1 MRCGKNSRKL
11 IARLTGG
18 LLFGASLIV
27 PCGVEGKSR
36 AKRFGQEG
44 RGILAESVTE
54 DSSEKAI
61 ETVVDRLY
69 DLVKARKA
77 ISVREVSKALSLPE
91 PQTEKLARLLES
103 SKLVQVNY
111 SLSDI
116 IITTVDE
123 AKAAPAAFAA
133 SNSDSAERE
142 ILTACEDVAR
152 AKTLLEFSKR
162 QTEQVSRKLAQAAS
176 QQAASIKAKDVSPA
190 LRKRLE
196 SLESDAA
203 EAKGYANAA
212 LVAATVLEEAS
223 QKLSQAATRK
233 GARQ

>member
-1 MRCGKNSRKL
+1 M
-11 IARLTGG
+11 
-18 LLFGASLIV
+18 
-27 PCGVEGKSR
+27 
-36 AKRFGQEG
+36 
-44 RGILAESVTE
+44 AEKVNA
-54 DSSEKAI
+54 DSSEKSI

-69 DLVKARKA
+69 DLVKARKT
-77 ISVREVSKALSLPE
+77 ITVREVSKALSLSE
-91 PQTEKLARLLES
+91 SQTEKLARLLES

-116 IITTVDE
+116 IITIGEE
-123 AKAAPAAFAA
+123 AKAAPTASAAGE
-133 SNSDSAERE
+133 SDPVERA
-142 ILTACEDVAR
+142 ILSACEDVAR

-162 QTEQVSRKLAQAAS
+162 QTEQLSSKLALAAS
-176 QQAASIKAKDVSPA
+176 QQAGVKAKDISPA

-203 EAKGYANAA
+203 QAKSYANAT
-212 LVAATVLEEAS
+212 LVATTVLEEAS